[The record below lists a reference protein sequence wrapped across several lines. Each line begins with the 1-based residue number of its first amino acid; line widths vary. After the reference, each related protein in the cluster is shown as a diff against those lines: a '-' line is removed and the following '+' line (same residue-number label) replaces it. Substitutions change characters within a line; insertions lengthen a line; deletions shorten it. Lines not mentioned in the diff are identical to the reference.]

1 MLMNVLDGDGR
12 FINQDADGQRQPTE
26 RHDVNRLPRQPQTD
40 DAGEDRKRDPRHAV
54 SSSLV
59 TRIRRSATVGSV
71 LDGINAASLAL
82 MAVVTWRLGRAALVD
97 WTTVAMLVV
106 SLILLIR
113 FRVNSAGLVP
123 VGALFGL
130 VFRLD

>member
-1 MLMNVLDGDGR
+1 
-12 FINQDADGQRQPTE
+12 
-26 RHDVNRLPRQPQTD
+26 
-40 DAGEDRKRDPRHAV
+40 
-54 SSSLV
+54 
-59 TRIRRSATVGSV
+59 
-71 LDGINAASLAL
+71 

-113 FRVNSAGLVP
+113 FRLNSAWLLP

-130 VFRLD
+130 VYCV